1 MEATTLLM
9 NQVLVS
15 LIVDAKIAVKPN
27 IIVKTNNNSELL
39 SIFKKYA
46 KFFIKANFQIFSGL
60 DNSVKKGIKDAKDS
74 NSAIELNIITN
85 DKIII

>member
-1 MEATTLLM
+1 M

-39 SIFKKYA
+39 YFQKICKI
-46 KFFIKANFQIFSGL
+46 FIKANFQIFSGL
-60 DNSVKKGIKDAKDS
+60 DKIVKKGINEANEI
-74 NSAIELNIITN
+74 NSAIEL
-85 DKIII
+85 IIIIINKRII